1 VRHLGLNHGLPHEID
16 SFATVVFQIVTAML
30 SGEAGPSQQF
40 PGRRQCG
47 GWLFGHQR
55 ANLGRGFF
63 KAGRAGE

>member
-40 PGRRQCG
+40 PGQSAPVRAMAIWSSARE
-47 GWLFGHQR
+47 FGAR
-55 ANLGRGFF
+55 VF
-63 KAGRAGE
+63 